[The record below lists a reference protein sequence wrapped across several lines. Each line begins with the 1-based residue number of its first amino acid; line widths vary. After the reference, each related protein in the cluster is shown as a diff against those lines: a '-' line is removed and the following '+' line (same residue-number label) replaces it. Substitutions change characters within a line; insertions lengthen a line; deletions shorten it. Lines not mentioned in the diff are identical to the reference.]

1 MQAAANAFDRRRE
14 LRRYW
19 VWLAVALSVVV
30 CLELTNAQPGKL
42 LDADGLANA
51 GAILQGFA
59 HPELSADFL
68 GRVLELSVE
77 SLLIGILGTV
87 FAVGVGG
94 VLAFFAIRVP
104 DLPNPPRRPPA
115 GVRHG
120 AEFVRWLARFFL
132 GFFRSVPEIVW
143 AYIFVRILGLG
154 PGAAVFAIALT
165 VGGSIGKLYSELAE
179 SVDPRTVHALRATG
193 ASRWSILLFAVVPQV
208 GRQWIAYALFRL
220 ECNIRSG
227 TILGVVGA
235 GGLGSEIALSI
246 RYFQYDKLAT
256 TLLAVLAFVVV
267 LEIVSAELRKRN
279 FRWTLGFASFGT
291 ISALICLDIPWRD
304 LFGSGGGSMFVFDGL
319 ALDVQFLKT
328 ALGQVGE
335 TLMMAWVA
343 TVLSAVLAFALSP
356 MAASHLM
363 TSSYLPDPVRR
374 HGIGM
379 WLAQG
384 LKWCSRW
391 VLQITRAMPELTL
404 ALVFVVWVGAGPLA
418 GILAIAVHNI
428 GVLGR
433 LYSDVLEEVEPGPP
447 AALQA
452 QGTSAF
458 STFLFG
464 VLPQVGARLT
474 AFTLYRFEVN
484 VRATA
489 MVGFV
494 GAGGIG
500 DALHTAISLF
510 HLRDLTLLL
519 ITMLL
524 VVSVVDAIGD
534 RLRARILRVKP
545 SALAG
550 EEMGA
555 AFEPTQALPFNYGT
569 EPISITAFEEVT
581 PQRLVVRTAEAIAEG
596 TCFLLKPDL
605 PLGGEAPGM
614 VVRATRVHD
623 GNAVDAEAT
632 FRYVLLAC
640 EQDADASKLMASY
653 QDTDWQLDL
662 SGDAASTPRLPH
674 HPQYQPT

>member
-1 MQAAANAFDRRRE
+1 MQAITNGFDRRRE

-19 VWLAVALSVVV
+19 VWLAVALSVAV
-30 CLELTNAQPGKL
+30 CLELTGADLGKL
-42 LDADGLANA
+42 FDAEGLSNA

-59 HPELSADFL
+59 HPDMSPDFL
-68 GRVLELSVE
+68 RRVFELSVE

-87 FAVGVGG
+87 LAVLLGG
-94 VLAFFAIRVP
+94 LLAFFAIRVP
-104 DLPNPPRRPPA
+104 DLPNPPLKAPA
-115 GVRHG
+115 IARHG
-120 AEFVRWLARFFL
+120 GEFVRWLSRFVL

-143 AYIFVRILGLG
+143 AYILIQILGLG

-179 SVDPRTVHALRATG
+179 AVDPRTIHAMRAMG
-193 ASRWSILLFAVVPQV
+193 ATRWAILLFAVLPQV

-256 TLLAVLAFVVV
+256 TLLAVLLFVVL

-291 ISALICLDIPWRD
+291 MAAVSSLDIPWMD
-304 LFGSGGGSMFVFDGL
+304 LFGSTGGSLIVLKGLTVDIAFVKV
-319 ALDVQFLKT
+319 A
-328 ALGQVGE
+328 AGQVGE

-343 TVLSAVLAFALSP
+343 TVGSAILAFMLAP
-356 MAASHLM
+356 MAASHLV
-363 TSSYLPDPVRR
+363 TGSYLPDPVRR
-374 HGIGM
+374 SGIR
-379 WLAQG
+379 LYVNQAI
-384 LKWCSRW
+384 KWSSRW
-391 VLQITRAMPELTL
+391 ILQVTRAMPELTL

-452 QGTSAF
+452 QGASAF
-458 STFLFG
+458 STFLFS
-464 VLPQVGARLT
+464 VLPQVGPRLA

-484 VRATA
+484 IRATA

-510 HLRDLTLLL
+510 HLNDLTLLL
-519 ITMLL
+519 ITMLV
-524 VVSVVDAIGD
+524 VVSVVDALGD
-534 RLRARILRVKP
+534 RIRSRVLRVKP
-545 SALAG
+545 STLLHEEIGLASNDLHS
-550 EEMGA
+550 
-555 AFEPTQALPFNYGT
+555 FPFSFGT
-569 EPISITAFEEVT
+569 KPIVITVFEEVGT
-581 PQRLVVRTAEAIAEG
+581 QRLVVQIAEEIPEG
-596 TCFLLKPDL
+596 MCFLLKPEL
-605 PLGGEAPGM
+605 PLGAEAKGM
-614 VVRATRVHD
+614 MVRATRAYASD
-623 GNAVDAEAT
+623 ESPSKT
-632 FRYVLLAC
+632 FRYVLATC
-640 EQDADASKLMASY
+640 ESTADVGQLVQAYES
-653 QDTDWQLDL
+653 TGWQLNL
-662 SGDAASTPRLPH
+662 SEEASSTFSA
-674 HPQYQPT
+674 PTGPKF